1 MAEVKPDCSWPAA
14 RLKQPVAMALPRSGW
29 LQPVHGLLLLQLGL
43 CVPSPCQS
51 QGCASDHQETLPCC
65 GQQTR
70 DPGCP
75 ATCTVAAEHRCSAA
89 KPVCTNYVYSSHF
102 GTCAP
107 CPAATPGGCDE
118 PSAKLPEMLKLV
130 ELGVCPACETN
141 WGLPLL
147 VILAAGSLLYLAGGV
162 AFAIK
167 TQGASPA
174 DGLAAHPH
182 SERFTQLAGLVQDG
196 LTFTAA
202 RVQAARGGASG
213 ADSGSE
219 AVGGERNA
227 PLLVEAAVIEE
238 EGTASPAAAGK
249 EDTDSGSDDGL
260 VE

>member
-1 MAEVKPDCSWPAA
+1 
-14 RLKQPVAMALPRSGW
+14 
-29 LQPVHGLLLLQLGL
+29 
-43 CVPSPCQS
+43 
-51 QGCASDHQETLPCC
+51 
-65 GQQTR
+65 
-70 DPGCP
+70 
-75 ATCTVAAEHRCSAA
+75 
-89 KPVCTNYVYSSHF
+89 
-102 GTCAP
+102 
-107 CPAATPGGCDE
+107 
-118 PSAKLPEMLKLV
+118 MLKLV

-147 VILAAGSLLYLAGGV
+147 VTLAAGSLLYLAGGV

-167 TQGASPA
+167 TQGASSA